1 MLGLVLE
8 GGGAKG
14 AYQVGVVKALLE
26 SGLVFQGIVGVSI
39 GAINGAVIAQGDF
52 ERLEQVWRN
61 LGPESIF
68 SESELE
74 IMRSVAY
81 ENFTTDF
88 ITQMPKTVKQILE
101 QGGVDKSKMM
111 DVIKSMVNE
120 GKLRATKKVFGL
132 TTISLTKRKGLEL
145 FKEDIP
151 EGKLTDYIM
160 ASACLPGFKSMDID
174 GELFLD
180 GGLFNLCPVN
190 MLLDKGFDEII
201 VIDLKGPGIRKVALN
216 PKSNIQYIKA
226 KVDLG
231 STLSFTPERIAL
243 NMKLGYIDGMNFI
256 KKTRGLK
263 K

>member
-14 AYQVGVVKALLE
+14 AYQVGAVKALLE
-26 SGLVFQGIVGVSI
+26 SGLVFQGIVGTSI
-39 GAINGAVIAQGDF
+39 GAINGAVIAQDEF
-52 ERLEQVWRN
+52 QVLEEVWRN

-68 SESELE
+68 LETELE
-74 IMRSVAY
+74 LMKAVAY
-81 ENFTTDF
+81 ENFTGDF
-88 ITQMPKTVKQILE
+88 ITQMPKTVKQVLE
-101 QGGVDKSKMM
+101 QGGVDKGKMM

-120 GKLRATKKVFGL
+120 DKLRDSKKIFGL
-132 TTISLTKRKGLEL
+132 TTISLTERKGLEL

-151 EGKLTDYIM
+151 EGKMTDYIM
-160 ASACLPGFKSMDID
+160 ASACLPGFKSMDIE

-180 GGLFNLCPVN
+180 GGFFNLSPVN
-190 MLLDKGFDEII
+190 MLLEKGFDEII
-201 VIDLKGPGIRKVALN
+201 VIDIKGPGIRKVVLN
-216 PKSNIQYIKA
+216 PKANIQYIKA